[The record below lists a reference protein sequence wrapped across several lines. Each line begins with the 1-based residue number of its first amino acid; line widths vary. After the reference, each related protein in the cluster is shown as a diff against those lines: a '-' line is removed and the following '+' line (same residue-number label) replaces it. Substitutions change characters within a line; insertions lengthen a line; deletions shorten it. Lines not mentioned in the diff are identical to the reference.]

1 VRPSCSRSDSELK
14 STRVELAKET
24 GYDGA
29 EVMLLDAASFAS
41 VSAFVDEFEKRHDR
55 LDILVANAGVGLW
68 SYQPSK
74 DGWEESY
81 VAHRTRVFA
90 PLKSGSAYKST
101 ISPRRSCPF
110 SCCRAWSRLRRR
122 TVFTRT

>member
-1 VRPSCSRSDSELK
+1 V
-14 STRVELAKET
+14 KET
-24 GYDGA
+24 GYNGA

-68 SYQPSK
+68 AYQPSK

-81 VAHRTRVFA
+81 VAHYRRMFA
-90 PLKSGSAYKST
+90 PLKSRAAYRLT

-110 SCCRAWSRLRRR
+110 SCCRSWSRLRRR
-122 TVFTRT
+122 TAFTRIWAS